1 MNRVSTAPT
10 ARRRL
15 GRAAPAEE
23 DREAGQV
30 MLLSIGYGLLALLL
44 VFVVVSATAVY
55 LARKEL
61 LALADLAALE
71 AADAMSVEDYYAAGT
86 PPNVHLSDDAVRAA
100 VEDYLAQ
107 APRSGR
113 LDDVTIVSATAVDSR
128 TASVT
133 LHAVADIPFLTVITA
148 AWSDGVELQVTA
160 DARAD

>member
-1 MNRVSTAPT
+1 
-10 ARRRL
+10 
-15 GRAAPAEE
+15 
-23 DREAGQV
+23 
-30 MLLSIGYGLLALLL
+30 MLLSIGYTLLALLL
-44 VFVVVSATAVY
+44 VTVVVSATAVY

-71 AADAMSVEDYYAAGT
+71 AADAMTVEDYYDAGA
-86 PPNVHLSDDAVRAA
+86 PPGVRLDDDAVRAA
-100 VEDYLAQ
+100 VEDYLAT

-133 LHAVADIPFLTVITA
+133 LHAVADVPLISVITA

>member
-71 AADAMSVEDYYAAGT
+71 AADAMSVEDY
-86 PPNVHLSDDAVRAA
+86 
-100 VEDYLAQ
+100 
-107 APRSGR
+107 
-113 LDDVTIVSATAVDSR
+113 
-128 TASVT
+128 
-133 LHAVADIPFLTVITA
+133 
-148 AWSDGVELQVTA
+148 
-160 DARAD
+160 